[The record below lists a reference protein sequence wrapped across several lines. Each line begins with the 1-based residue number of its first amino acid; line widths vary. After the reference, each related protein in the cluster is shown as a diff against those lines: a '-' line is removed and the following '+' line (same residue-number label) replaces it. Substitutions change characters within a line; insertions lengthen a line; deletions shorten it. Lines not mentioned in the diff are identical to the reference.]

1 MPMNQD
7 VSPVPKKTGLSS
19 FFAKN
24 RTWLNVVLFILTLI
38 SCYFVGM
45 SWALSYRYAD
55 VLDTL
60 DQASINLQMITDP
73 RIIGLSLAYT
83 LVLMTILLAHEMGH
97 YLTCRHYGLDATL
110 PFFIPAPTLI
120 GTMGAFIKIKSPIRS
135 KQQLFDIGMAGPLA
149 GFVLALPALI
159 YGLSLSKVVANIPE
173 EGSIIFGEPLL
184 LKILGVVFFS
194 NLAEGAD
201 IVLHPIAFTGWV
213 GILVTALN
221 LFPIGQLDGGHILYS
236 LLGPRTRK
244 LAPVF
249 LISFLVM
256 GVFFWIGWFLW
267 AVLIYFMGLRH
278 PRIWDDHNRLSR
290 GRQILGIVLLIIFVL
305 SFIPDPVKGY
315 SLLNFL

>member
-1 MPMNQD
+1 MDQD
-7 VSPVPKKTGLSS
+7 IPSIPIKTARSS
-19 FFAKN
+19 FFDKN
-24 RTWLNVVLFILTLI
+24 RTWLNVVLFVLTMG

-45 SWALSYRYAD
+45 SWSLSYKYAD
-55 VLDTL
+55 ALDKL
-60 DQASINLQMITDP
+60 DQVSISLEMIKDP
-73 RIIGLSLAYT
+73 QIIGLSLAYT
-83 LVLMTILLAHEMGH
+83 LVLLTILLAHEMGH
-97 YLTCRHYGLDATL
+97 YLTCRHYGLDASL

-120 GTMGAFIKIKSPIRS
+120 GTMGAFIKIKSPVRT
-135 KQQLFDIGMAGPLA
+135 KKQLFDIGIAGPLA

-159 YGLSLSKVVANIPE
+159 YGLSLSKVVANIPD
-173 EGSIIFGEPLL
+173 EGTIIFGEPLL
-184 LKILGVVFFS
+184 LKILGSVFFP
-194 NLAEGAD
+194 NLAEGTD

-249 LISFLVM
+249 LIAFLVM

-267 AVLIYFMGLRH
+267 AVLIYFLGLKH
-278 PRIWDDHNRLSR
+278 PRIWDDHNRLSM
-290 GRQILGIVLLIIFVL
+290 GRQIMGIVILIIFIL

-315 SLLNFL
+315 SLLNIL

>member
-1 MPMNQD
+1 MDQD
-7 VSPVPKKTGLSS
+7 ITSIPKKTGPGS

-24 RTWLNVVLFILTLI
+24 RTWLNVVLFILTMG

-45 SWALSYRYAD
+45 SWSLSYLYAD
-55 VLDTL
+55 ALDKL
-60 DQASINLQMITDP
+60 DQVSINLEMITDP
-73 RIIGLSLAYT
+73 QIIGLSLAYT
-83 LVLMTILLAHEMGH
+83 LVLLTILLAHEMGH
-97 YLTCRHYGLDATL
+97 YLTCRHYGLDASL

-120 GTMGAFIKIKSPIRS
+120 GTMGAFIKIKSPVRT
-135 KQQLFDIGMAGPLA
+135 KQQLFDIGIAGPLA

-159 YGLSLSKVVANIPE
+159 YGLSLSKVVANIPA
-173 EGSIIFGEPLL
+173 EGTIIFGEPLL
-184 LKILGVVFFS
+184 LKILGSVFFP

-201 IVLHPIAFTGWV
+201 IILHPIAYTGWV

-249 LISFLVM
+249 LLSFLVM

-267 AVLIYFMGLRH
+267 AVLIYFLGLKH
-278 PRIWDDHNRLSR
+278 PRIWDDHNRLSP
-290 GRQILGIVLLIIFVL
+290 GRRILGIVVLIIFIL
-305 SFIPDPVKGY
+305 SFIPDPVIGY
-315 SLLNFL
+315 SLLDFL